1 MQPPSV
7 KALDILP
14 YNTFTLRCVASAPAN
29 ILLQKSFVWRNGSN
43 IVTDN
48 GNNVLITNHN
58 VAMPVSTS
66 ELTVNEP
73 SIGSYTYYC
82 TVSMSVPGGLDLS
95 TFTTGRAIVAGKYY
109 TAVLLSLYFNTYW
122 NTFTYRSKC
131 SHTTYFCANCEHYFK
146 FCNCTVDYIQPL
158 LHP

>member
-14 YNTFTLRCVASAPAN
+14 YNTFTLRCVASAPEN
-29 ILLQKSFVWRNGSN
+29 IFLQKSFVWRNGSN

-73 SIGSYTYYC
+73 SIGSYTYQC

-95 TFTTGRAIVAGKYY
+95 TFTTGRATVAG
-109 TAVLLSLYFNTYW
+109 T
-122 NTFTYRSKC
+122 
-131 SHTTYFCANCEHYFK
+131 
-146 FCNCTVDYIQPL
+146 
-158 LHP
+158 